1 LTQGFFAQLLQRQ
14 DLKGVDE
21 ERGKFRSFLLA
32 SMKHYLAN
40 DWKFQ
45 NRQKRGGDYEI
56 FSFDVETA
64 EAR

>member
-21 ERGKFRSFLLA
+21 KRGKFRSFLLA